1 MLNEHITQN
10 KCVVFLGAGASA
22 PLGFA
27 VMDTFMN
34 ELERR
39 VGEANPE
46 AHAMLGSIYQTYQT
60 EDGSP
65 GRDLEI
71 VFSNLQRYK
80 DFFALAQK
88 DPNFS
93 GPLNQLV
100 SQATTGGALVLL
112 GEFVEALDDTIRDL
126 IFTHYGADISP
137 DVVPLYSSFLTS
149 LCELFDQAV
158 VPIFTTNYDVAIET
172 YAALTDSPLEFG
184 FRIGGVRSPWD
195 SSRFHNYVPPSGAPA
210 LVLFKLHGSVTW
222 YNDDA
227 GVKYVQASSR
237 RLPFKNMV
245 IYPGEAKTDMLEE
258 PYHTCYSYLRHCL
271 YAAQYVFVVG
281 YSFRDLLLQRV
292 FNEGLLLNPDLKFL
306 VMDGPISDSTQ
317 ARLRAKLGPNVTF
330 IPHLFEPGDGAKY
343 LQEIRRL
350 LSPAPDVALAWVGKT
365 LDLVGPGPGENQP
378 DGNPDAVFHLH
389 IAAKKKASVSR
400 IDLQRVDSSGNP
412 TDEHWTTASDGAIWL
427 LKPMDETGQSEVAL
441 PLDLK
446 ARQTMRI
453 SLVASD
459 NVPPSDW
466 FAAGQVYKATA
477 FLATGQSV
485 TTTPAEV
492 KE

>member
-1 MLNEHITQN
+1 MLNKHITQN

-126 IFTHYGADISP
+126 IFTHYGAEVSSDAL
-137 DVVPLYSSFLTS
+137 PLYSPLFSS
-149 LCELFDQAV
+149 LCELFEQRV
-158 VPIFTTNYDVAIET
+158 VPVFTTNYDAAIET
-172 YAALTDSPLEFG
+172 YAELSQSPLEFG
-184 FRIGGVRSPWD
+184 FRTDLVRSPWEP
-195 SSRFHNYVPPSGAPA
+195 SRFHDYAPPSNEPG

-222 YNDDA
+222 YKDKR
-227 GVKYVQASSR
+227 GVRYVQASSR
-237 RLPFKNMV
+237 ELPYENMV
-245 IYPGEAKTDMLEE
+245 IYPGEAKTGMLEE

-271 YAAQYVFVVG
+271 YSAGVC
-281 YSFRDLLLQRV
+281 FR
-292 FNEGLLLNPDLKFL
+292 
-306 VMDGPISDSTQ
+306 
-317 ARLRAKLGPNVTF
+317 
-330 IPHLFEPGDGAKY
+330 
-343 LQEIRRL
+343 RRL
-350 LSPAPDVALAWVGKT
+350 QL
-365 LDLVGPGPGENQP
+365 
-378 DGNPDAVFHLH
+378 
-389 IAAKKKASVSR
+389 
-400 IDLQRVDSSGNP
+400 
-412 TDEHWTTASDGAIWL
+412 
-427 LKPMDETGQSEVAL
+427 
-441 PLDLK
+441 
-446 ARQTMRI
+446 
-453 SLVASD
+453 
-459 NVPPSDW
+459 
-466 FAAGQVYKATA
+466 
-477 FLATGQSV
+477 
-485 TTTPAEV
+485 
-492 KE
+492 